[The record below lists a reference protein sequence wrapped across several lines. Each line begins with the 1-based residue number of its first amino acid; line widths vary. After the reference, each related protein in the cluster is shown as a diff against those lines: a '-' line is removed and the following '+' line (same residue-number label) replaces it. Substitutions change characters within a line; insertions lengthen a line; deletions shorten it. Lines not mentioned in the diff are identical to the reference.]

1 MAQLAL
7 ALDGAERDEVL
18 AQLVDLLAVRQ
29 RDRK

>member
-1 MAQLAL
+1 LAL